1 MLSRFIFSF
10 IFRYNYKLIR
20 EYTWSV
26 KKNTDLEENCNF
38 IFRDDGVYYNTLA
51 TRVRLNKRRAKGG
64 KISNIRLA
72 VKYRNYT
79 RDELKQQVIHFI
91 YHLIDFFLIVYL
103 NRNLDVKI
111 LSR

>member
-1 MLSRFIFSF
+1 MLTRSKSILIDFHKKTLLNNN
-10 IFRYNYKLIR
+10 FRYNYKLLR

-38 IFRDDGVYYNTLA
+38 IFKDDGVYYNPLA

-79 RDELKQQVIHFI
+79 RDELKQQVNFFI
-91 YHLIDFFLIVYL
+91 D
-103 NRNLDVKI
+103 
-111 LSR
+111 

>member
-1 MLSRFIFSF
+1 LLNNN
-10 IFRYNYKLIR
+10 FRYNYKLLR

-38 IFRDDGVYYNTLA
+38 IFKDDGVYYNPLA

-79 RDELKQQVIHFI
+79 RDELKQQVNFFI
-91 YHLIDFFLIVYL
+91 D
-103 NRNLDVKI
+103 
-111 LSR
+111 